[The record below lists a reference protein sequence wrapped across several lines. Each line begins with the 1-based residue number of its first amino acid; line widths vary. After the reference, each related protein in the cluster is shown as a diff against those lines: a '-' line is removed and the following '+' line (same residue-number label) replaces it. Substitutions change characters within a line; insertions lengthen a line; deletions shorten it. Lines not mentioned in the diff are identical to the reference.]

1 MITLLQNGAWLL
13 NGQEIVEDTADS
25 TTILNSKLGY
35 VPEKKDAAAQTMAYN
50 ILQAHNTSDSKE
62 QLKIKFDKM
71 TSHDITFVGIIQTA
85 RASGLEKFPIPY
97 VLTNCHNSLCAV
109 GGTINED
116 DICLD
121 LHVPRNTAAF
131 TYRHIRQSS
140 ISLPVKCWQPVAA

>member
-62 QLKIKFDKM
+62 Q
-71 TSHDITFVGIIQTA
+71 
-85 RASGLEKFPIPY
+85 
-97 VLTNCHNSLCAV
+97 
-109 GGTINED
+109 
-116 DICLD
+116 
-121 LHVPRNTAAF
+121 
-131 TYRHIRQSS
+131 
-140 ISLPVKCWQPVAA
+140 

>member
-62 QLKIKFDKM
+62 QLKIKFDM
-71 TSHDITFVGIIQTA
+71 ILRLS
-85 RASGLEKFPIPY
+85 
-97 VLTNCHNSLCAV
+97 VLFRLQEQADLRNSLF
-109 GGTINED
+109 
-116 DICLD
+116 
-121 LHVPRNTAAF
+121 RM
-131 TYRHIRQSS
+131 Y
-140 ISLPVKCWQPVAA
+140 

>member
-109 GGTINED
+109 
-116 DICLD
+116 
-121 LHVPRNTAAF
+121 HVPRNTAAF

-140 ISLPVKCWQPVAA
+140 ISLPVKCWQPAAA

>member
-62 QLKIKFDKM
+62 QLKIKFD
-71 TSHDITFVGIIQTA
+71 
-85 RASGLEKFPIPY
+85 
-97 VLTNCHNSLCAV
+97 
-109 GGTINED
+109 
-116 DICLD
+116 
-121 LHVPRNTAAF
+121 
-131 TYRHIRQSS
+131 S
-140 ISLPVKCWQPVAA
+140 ISHIIRKAGCFFYLKFFLHKCRFFDCFFHLLVAFWKRNFF